1 MTLLTKPVS
10 RESAAM
16 DRGKP
21 LMVTLHPRHLEIRP
35 KGTRQRY
42 TLGYEAILWL
52 AVKRQLDEQ
61 RREKIKARKERR
73 R

>member
-10 RESAAM
+10 RESAAT

-21 LMVTLHPRHLEIRP
+21 LIVTLFPRWLEIRP

-42 TLGYEAILWL
+42 TIGYEAALWL
-52 AVKRQLDEQ
+52 AVKRQVEEQ
-61 RREKIKARKERR
+61 RREKIRARKGK
-73 R
+73 